1 MKLAIIGTGMIVKE
15 VLPVLKTIDGIDLE
29 MIVSTSRSI
38 KLAEAL
44 SQEYGIKTF
53 TSQYQEVL
61 DSDTI
66 DTVYIAVPNHLHFD
80 FARKALMANKHV
92 ICEKP
97 FTMTAQELEDLSQLA
112 NERQL
117 ILLEAITNQYLENYT
132 YIKELLP
139 KVGDV
144 KIITCNFSQYSSRY
158 DAFKKGE
165 IAPVFDPEKGGG
177 ALRDLNVY
185 NIHFVVG
192 LFGLPK
198 SVHYLANMEK
208 GIDTSG
214 ILLLDYQTF
223 KVSCIGSKDSSA
235 DIKTTIQG
243 NKGYLEINGA
253 TSIIPSVAL
262 TLNGEKT
269 SLINKNSNQPRLWSE
284 FVAFEEIIRL
294 KDLKEAKQRLK
305 HSRQVMEVLEQAL
318 ATTV

>member
-15 VLPVLKTIDGIDLE
+15 VLPVLKTIDGILLE

-38 KLAEAL
+38 KLAEEL
-44 SQEYGIKTF
+44 SQDYGIKTY
-53 TSQYQEVL
+53 TSHYRDAL
-61 DSDTI
+61 DSEMV
-66 DTVYIAVPNHLHFD
+66 DTVYIALPNHLHYPFV
-80 FARKALMANKHV
+80 KEALMANKHV

-97 FTMTAQELEDLSQLA
+97 FTMTAQQLEELSQIA
-112 NERQL
+112 NKRQL
-117 ILLEAITNQYLENYT
+117 ILLEAITNQYLENYS
-132 YIKELLP
+132 YIKESLSKL
-139 KVGDV
+139 GDI

-177 ALRDLNVY
+177 ALRDLNIY

-198 SVHYLANMEK
+198 SVHYLANMEN

-223 KVSCIGSKDSSA
+223 KVSCVGSKDSSA
-235 DIKTTIQG
+235 DCKTTIQG
-243 NKGYLEINGA
+243 NKGYLEINGP

-262 TLNGEKT
+262 TLNEEKT
-269 SLINKNSNQPRLWSE
+269 SLINKNLNQPRLWSE

-294 KDLKEAKQRLK
+294 KDFKEAKQRLK
-305 HSRQVMEVLEQAL
+305 HSQQVMKVLEQAYL
-318 ATTV
+318 TTV